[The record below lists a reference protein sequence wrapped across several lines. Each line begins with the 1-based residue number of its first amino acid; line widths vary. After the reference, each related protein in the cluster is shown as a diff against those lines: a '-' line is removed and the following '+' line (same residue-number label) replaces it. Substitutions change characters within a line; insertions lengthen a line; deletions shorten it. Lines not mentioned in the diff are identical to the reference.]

1 MSDRPFCYSWV
12 FLSNFEYIGLF
23 WGIPDYFWPFLALL
37 LWQICSRL
45 QAEESEAARPARGGE
60 ERCGGG
66 RCKTEVKASFRP
78 TLRVS
83 RGPSVVRAEGESCQ
97 CIISTITQTSRPTFL
112 LLCVK

>member
-1 MSDRPFCYSWV
+1 MSDRPFCYFWV

-66 RCKTEVKASFRP
+66 RCETEVKASFRP

-83 RGPSVVRAEGESCQ
+83 RGPFVVRALRGKAVNASFPPLHRPRDRLSSSC
-97 CIISTITQTSRPTFL
+97 
-112 LLCVK
+112 V

>member
-1 MSDRPFCYSWV
+1 MSDRPFCYFWV

-37 LWQICSRL
+37 LWQICTRL

-83 RGPSVVRAEGESCQ
+83 RGPFVARAMRGKAVNASFPPLHSPRDRLSSSC
-97 CIISTITQTSRPTFL
+97 
-112 LLCVK
+112 V